1 MTPGVAA
8 GSLVVMPSLGTPPRL
23 HLSVDD
29 VSACLADLG
38 GEAYGSP
45 WGEPTLAALRALHER
60 HGVVVSLY
68 VFERSGSWRLSDVPS
83 RYRAHF
89 AEAASWL
96 RFGFHARDR
105 DSHYGSAG
113 VSVARAA
120 ADYRRFAHQ
129 VRRFA
134 GAAAIDRM
142 PRVHRFLGRLEVVRA
157 WRDQA
162 DGVRGLLCADDERS
176 EVYHLGDA
184 LREAL
189 LRDGAAFDEREGL
202 ELLPS
207 LTRLEGSVGDL
218 ERALDAAA
226 VRPAVRAG
234 GPICLFT
241 HEPNLSEP
249 RVRARIEVAL
259 RWARRRGSGYA
270 FPLDALEHQVPA
282 SRSCS

>member
-1 MTPGVAA
+1 MTPGLAA
-8 GSLVVMPSLGTPPRL
+8 GSLAVMPSPGTPPRL

-29 VSACLADLG
+29 VSACLAALG
-38 GEAYGSP
+38 AGAYDTP
-45 WGEPTLAALRALHER
+45 WGEPTFAALRALHER
-60 HGVVVSLY
+60 HGAVVSLY
-68 VFERSGSWRLSDVPS
+68 AFERAGSWRLADVPS

-96 RFGFHARDR
+96 RFGFHACDR
-105 DSHYGSAG
+105 DSDYGSAG

-120 ADYRRFAHQ
+120 ADYRRFADE

-134 GAAAIDRM
+134 GSAAIDRM

-189 LRDGAAFDEREGL
+189 RRDGATLDEREDI
-202 ELLPS
+202 ELIPS
-207 LTRLEGSVGDL
+207 LTRLEGPIDDL

-226 VRPAVRAG
+226 ARPATRAG
-234 GPICLFT
+234 VPICLFT

-249 RVRARIEVAL
+249 LVWARIEAAL
-259 RWARRRGSGYA
+259 SWAHRRGSGHA
-270 FPLDALEHQVPA
+270 FPLDALLHQARA
-282 SRSCS
+282 SRSRS